1 MADPINLEY
10 FQGLEK
16 SIQGCASCE
25 QLQQL
30 TTETFSSLTAT
41 LTTMQAQLTALQP
54 LLALLSA
61 PGANPAALATWITD
75 FITGVLTPQL
85 KPVLN
90 LPIQIAAIT
99 SQMSSLASAINAK
112 AAEFESCTI
121 PIPTIPP
128 TP

>member
-25 QLQQL
+25 QLQEL
-30 TTETFSSLTAT
+30 TAETFSSLTAT
-41 LTTMQAQLTALQP
+41 ITTMQAQLAALQP

-75 FITGVLTPQL
+75 FISGVLTPQL

-90 LPIQIAAIT
+90 LPIQIAAIDRK
-99 SQMSSLASAINAK
+99 SVV
-112 AAEFESCTI
+112 
-121 PIPTIPP
+121 
-128 TP
+128 